1 MSERLALCETFGL
14 VVLPGAGELAFL
26 DCVNGAADRGEG
38 CPVLARRRRR
48 LDDPAITAPHGAHG
62 VVAAPRCTAAEIA
75 PARRRSPC
83 PSSCPSTASPGPSGP
98 VLPPVWPRPPPLAQR
113 APGSVRHP
121 PRAHWLGARCAAA
134 IAAQRRQHGLASP
147 ASDPSV
153 TTLLRQARRT
163 ATRRRALPPAALA
176 LSEGEC

>member
-14 VVLPGAGELAFL
+14 VVLPDAGELAFL

-48 LDDPAITAPHGAHG
+48 LDDLATTAPHGAHG
-62 VVAAPRCTAAEIA
+62 VVAAPRCTAARMLQLGAARLVRRHA
-75 PARRRSPC
+75 PPQRRLDLLVRFCRQCGHGRLRSHRELRDRC
-83 PSSCPSTASPGPSGP
+83 GIRRGRTGSACCRYRCSASPA
-98 VLPPVWPRPPPLAQR
+98 WM
-113 APGSVRHP
+113 
-121 PRAHWLGARCAAA
+121 
-134 IAAQRRQHGLASP
+134 ASP